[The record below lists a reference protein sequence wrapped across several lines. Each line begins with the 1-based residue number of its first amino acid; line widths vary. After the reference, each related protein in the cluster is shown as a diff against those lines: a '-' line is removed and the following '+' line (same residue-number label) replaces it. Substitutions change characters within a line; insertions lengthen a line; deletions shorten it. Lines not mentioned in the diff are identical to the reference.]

1 MEYVKLKGTFLIEK
15 EYIKNNNFD
24 GFLIDMQNTSQYEDI
39 SDVIMYFEDFG
50 NDNNGVYEFEIY
62 CYAKLNDDYTTYGM
76 DYFLDN
82 IKSYIADKIE
92 SFSNRYPQYF
102 ELNLNL

>member
-15 EYIKNNNFD
+15 EYINNNNFD
-24 GFLIDMQNTSQYEDI
+24 GFLTDMQNISYI
-39 SDVIMYFEDFG
+39 VSDVIMYFEDFG
-50 NDNNGVYEFEIY
+50 NDIDGVYEFEIY
-62 CYAKLNDDYTTYGM
+62 CDAKLDDNYNTYGM
-76 DYFLDN
+76 EYFLDN

-92 SFSNRYPQYF
+92 SFSKRYPQYF